1 MDDIATPEPPRR
13 KRSRW
18 LMALYWV
25 CAIAGTV
32 IGAGWYT
39 QSSLINSDV
48 DALLVSGT
56 DRDLSAIEVHYP
68 DGSSK
73 TLAEFHG
80 RYLLIDFWAS
90 WCPYCRISMPTYE
103 ALQHKYPDKL
113 TLLAINTGE
122 SLADAQAWLK
132 DQGLKLP
139 LLRSPALEARLD
151 VKVLPTTVLLDPKGK
166 RVWATVGYVPVVT
179 PALLEREIKQ

>member
-1 MDDIATPEPPRR
+1 MNDTADPEFRSR
-13 KRSRW
+13 ARSRW

-25 CAIAGTV
+25 CAITGTV
-32 IGAGWYT
+32 AVAGWYS
-39 QSSLINSDV
+39 QSGLVNSDV
-48 DALLVSGT
+48 DELLVSGG
-56 DRDLSAIEVHYP
+56 DKDLSAIKVQYP

-73 TLAEFHG
+73 TLAAFHG

-113 TLLAINTGE
+113 TLLAINSGE
-122 SLADAQAWLK
+122 SVADAQAWLK
-132 DQGLKLP
+132 GQGLELP

-166 RVWATVGYVPVVT
+166 RIWATVGYVPVVT
-179 PALLEREIKQ
+179 PALLEKEIKP